1 MLEMYRGVH
10 MINQMIGLMRLW
22 LNLRYSTPLIPVVIG
37 LGRWPR
43 QLVMLAGKILV

>member
-10 MINQMIGLMRLW
+10 MINQVIGLMRLW

-37 LGRWPR
+37 LGRWLW
-43 QLVMLAGKILV
+43 QLIRLAGKILV